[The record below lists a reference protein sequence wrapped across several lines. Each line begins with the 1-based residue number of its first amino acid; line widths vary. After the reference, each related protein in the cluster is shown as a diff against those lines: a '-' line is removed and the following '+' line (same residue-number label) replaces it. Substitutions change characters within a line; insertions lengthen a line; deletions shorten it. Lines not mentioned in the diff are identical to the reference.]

1 MTFARP
7 LQVQWLLLFLLIVI
21 SAITTLSLIVK
32 VDTDRN
38 LGLIPNIGRPSP
50 ERCNACTS
58 MIHPFNKMNV
68 LALKAQE

>member
-7 LQVQWLLLFLLIVI
+7 LQVHWLLIFLLIVI

-32 VDTDRN
+32 VDADRN
-38 LGLIPNIGRPSP
+38 LALIPNIGRPSP
-50 ERCNACTS
+50 ERCSGCTN

-68 LALKAQE
+68 LVLNAQE